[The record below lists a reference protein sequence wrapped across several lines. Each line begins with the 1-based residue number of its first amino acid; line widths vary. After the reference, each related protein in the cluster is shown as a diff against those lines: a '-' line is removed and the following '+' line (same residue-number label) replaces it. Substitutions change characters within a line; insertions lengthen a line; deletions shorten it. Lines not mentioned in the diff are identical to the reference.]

1 MNLFD
6 NSLPSK
12 YIEIIGEGVS
22 VQAGFSA
29 ALRKSKPLPGNGTM
43 KQIVIRTAV
52 FVLLLLSIFLLFRFT
67 ALGDLADLSRIVD
80 QRDTLLSVVENNY
93 LLFVLAYIGVYIV
106 VVAFS
111 VPGATVL
118 SISGGFFFGSLAA
131 TLFINIGA
139 TAGALL
145 VFLAARLLL
154 GTSIQRR
161 YSDKLTQ
168 FNREIAQN
176 GHSYLLT
183 LRLIPLFP
191 FFLVNLFAGVTSVK
205 VRTFLWTTSLGIIP
219 GSFVYAYL
227 GYAGASL
234 EPGKAQ
240 FPYEALIALVLLG
253 LLSLIPV
260 AVKKIRHR
268 RKNGGY
274 THAEP

>member
-1 MNLFD
+1 
-6 NSLPSK
+6 
-12 YIEIIGEGVS
+12 
-22 VQAGFSA
+22 
-29 ALRKSKPLPGNGTM
+29 M

-67 ALGDLADLSRIVD
+67 ALGELADLSRIAD
-80 QRDTLLSVVENNY
+80 QRDMLLTAVKNNY
-93 LLFVLAYIGVYIV
+93 LLFLLAFIGVYIA
-106 VVAFS
+106 VVALS
-111 VPGATVL
+111 IPGATVL
-118 SISGGFFFGSLAA
+118 SVSGGFFFGPLAA

-154 GTSIQRR
+154 GNSIQKR
-161 YSDKLTQ
+161 YSEKLAQ

-183 LRLIPLFP
+183 LRLIPIFP

-205 VRTFLWTTSLGIIP
+205 VTTFIWTTSLGIIP

-234 EPGKAQ
+234 EPGKAR
-240 FPYEALIALVLLG
+240 FPYQALIALVLLG

-260 AVKKIRHR
+260 AVRKVR
-268 RKNGGY
+268 RGRKQGGY